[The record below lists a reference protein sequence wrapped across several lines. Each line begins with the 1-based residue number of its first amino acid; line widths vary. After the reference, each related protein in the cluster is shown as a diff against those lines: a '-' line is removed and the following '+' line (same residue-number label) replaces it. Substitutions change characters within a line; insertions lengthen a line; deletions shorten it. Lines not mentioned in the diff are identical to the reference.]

1 MKERNHLEKSDV
13 DGRIIIKEMLKKQ
26 VRREWAETSLAEDRD
41 NRQAVVNSVRTFAF
55 YKMWGIS

>member
-41 NRQAVVNSVRTFAF
+41 NRQAVVNSVTTFAF